1 MRERSIFDAEAT
13 LVNEK
18 FAHVTTNDEPSLFA
32 RSDARRAAPSQWTNR
47 LTDYCWTIA
56 SRHNRGIFKPLANGC
71 QRTWRDT
78 MAAAAKKAA
87 KKTAKK
93 KAKKKR

>member
-1 MRERSIFDAEAT
+1 MRKRLIFDAVAT
-13 LVNEK
+13 LVDKK
-18 FAHVTTNDEPSLFA
+18 FMDVTRNDERSLFT
-32 RSDARRAAPSQWTNR
+32 RSDARRALPSRWTNR

-56 SRHNRGIFKPLANGC
+56 SRYNRGIFMPLANGC